1 MYEGVIEMIKNILLI
16 GSLTALA
23 VLSGIFNVSTIK
35 TLAAVVIG
43 ATVLSGG
50 LVLALEEK

>member
-1 MYEGVIEMIKNILLI
+1 MIKNLLII

-23 VLSGIFNVSTIK
+23 VLSGIFDVSTVK

>member
-1 MYEGVIEMIKNILLI
+1 MIKNILLI

-23 VLSGIFNVSTIK
+23 VLSGIFDVSTIK

-43 ATVLSGG
+43 AAVLSAGI
-50 LVLALEEK
+50 VIAIEK

>member
-1 MYEGVIEMIKNILLI
+1 MIKNILLI

-23 VLSGIFNVSTIK
+23 VLSGIFDVSTIK

>member
-1 MYEGVIEMIKNILLI
+1 MIKNLLII

-23 VLSGIFNVSTIK
+23 VLSGIFDISTVK

-43 ATVLSGG
+43 AAVLSAGI
-50 LVLALEEK
+50 VIAIEK